1 MILPAL
7 LLFLIAFTSAYGQ
20 EFDGETARQNLSLDI
35 YLYNTGKALVTGYAD
50 NIEGLAFLKP
60 AQYTTIYATRYT
72 PNYRYENDTR
82 QLYAWTDTLTL
93 KQGETWKVMFSC
105 WGFYNECRIVLHLP
119 GNLRLGRINSSKGLN
134 YLVSASNDSLLVDAQ
149 AYHAM
154 NPSITVEYQQPLEEM
169 PPKNIGNDSISSN
182 LLQAAIFISA
192 LALGS
197 GIAFLIMRKRKD
209 MESGSLVPPGSCTS
223 SEAKPLGTD
232 GPVEVGVSLRDS
244 AGSEESQF
252 VDISDDGS
260 GLDEVVPIA
269 DQTQGMLRKIEV
281 SREMMAVIDTLTPR
295 ERSIVEVLIKNGG
308 RMTQTDMRYET
319 GAPKSSLTMALISL
333 EKRKLVT
340 RREWGRTNVVEI
352 SERFLSGKDRS

>member
-1 MILPAL
+1 
-7 LLFLIAFTSAYGQ
+7 
-20 EFDGETARQNLSLDI
+20 
-35 YLYNTGKALVTGYAD
+35 
-50 NIEGLAFLKP
+50 
-60 AQYTTIYATRYT
+60 
-72 PNYRYENDTR
+72 
-82 QLYAWTDTLTL
+82 
-93 KQGETWKVMFSC
+93 
-105 WGFYNECRIVLHLP
+105 
-119 GNLRLGRINSSKGLN
+119 
-134 YLVSASNDSLLVDAQ
+134 
-149 AYHAM
+149 
-154 NPSITVEYQQPLEEM
+154 
-169 PPKNIGNDSISSN
+169 
-182 LLQAAIFISA
+182 
-192 LALGS
+192 
-197 GIAFLIMRKRKD
+197 
-209 MESGSLVPPGSCTS
+209 
-223 SEAKPLGTD
+223 
-232 GPVEVGVSLRDS
+232 
-244 AGSEESQF
+244 